1 MKRLIFLGM
10 VLALFGCNQVDK
22 QAREEAQK
30 QMKDFT
36 KYGEHRQ
43 KPTTNPYK

>member
-1 MKRLIFLGM
+1 MKRLILFGV
-10 VLALFGCNQVDK
+10 VLALFGCDQVDK
-22 QAREEAQK
+22 QAREEAK
-30 QMKDFT
+30 KKLDGLT